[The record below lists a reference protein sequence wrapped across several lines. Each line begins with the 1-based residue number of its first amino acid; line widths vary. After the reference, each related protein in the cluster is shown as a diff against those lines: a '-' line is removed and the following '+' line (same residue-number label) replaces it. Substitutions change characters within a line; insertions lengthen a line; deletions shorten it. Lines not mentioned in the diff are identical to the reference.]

1 MKLISY
7 LSAAIVVVT
16 YLLAPAQAQTPRI
29 VVTGGSLTDVVFA
42 VGGEGQIVA
51 VDSSSLS
58 PVEAQQKPV
67 VGYYRDLSAEGVLS
81 VSPTHVWALEGTGSD
96 QTLRQIART
105 GVTVEHFAKPES
117 VADLIALVERVGVE
131 LDREAEAK
139 QVIAAIERDLQS
151 VSLLLNHDGAEA
163 QLQRRA
169 LFVLQASERGIVAA
183 GGNTVPDLLFGYA
196 QVQNLVEH
204 DGYKPVSS
212 EYLAVSQPD
221 FLVAPS
227 HVVAAAG
234 GREQFCRQPSLRLLN
249 AARNC
254 ELLVL
259 DSMLALGMTT
269 RIADAIQQV
278 YAYAHASPSA

>member
-42 VGGEGQIVA
+42 VGGEAQIVA